1 MLQRIQSIWLL
12 LAATMSA
19 LSLKFSFFSGNK
31 LNSETNVKEW
41 IEYTAA
47 QGSLNAILTIAICV
61 ATLVCIF
68 MYKDRKRQLLI
79 NISILVVA
87 LLNIVL
93 YFNASKTFTESNTD
107 LTALVSLSI
116 PVLLI
121 LSAIGIYKDEQ
132 LVKKADRLR

>member
-31 LNSETNVKEW
+31 LNPETNVKEW

-79 NISILVVA
+79 NLLILAIA

>member
-31 LNSETNVKEW
+31 INAETNVKEW

-47 QGSLNAILTIAICV
+47 QGSLNAILTIAIGV

-79 NISILVVA
+79 SLIVLAVSF
-87 LLNIVL
+87 LNIFL
-93 YFNASKTFTESNTD
+93 YYNASKTFTESNTD
-107 LTALVSLSI
+107 LTALISLSI
-116 PVLLI
+116 PVFLVLAA
-121 LSAIGIYKDEQ
+121 LGIYKDEQ
-132 LVKKADRLR
+132 LVKNADRLR